1 MSDDLGPPRKPVP
14 EPRPGSEPA
23 AERRPGDGTD
33 GRRTRTPATAVGWEP
48 ELEELRRRQG
58 FVREMGGPEK
68 VARHHGQGKLTVR
81 ERVDALVDPGTFHEI
96 GSVTGVADYDAEGRL
111 TGLRPAN
118 FIYGRADLDGR
129 RVVIEGDDFTV
140 RGGAADA
147 SIWDKMV
154 AAEQMACELRLP
166 LVRLVDGTGGGGSVK
181 TIETD
186 GRTYVSQAIGWEH
199 AVANL
204 ATVPVVGL
212 GLGSIAGLGSA
223 RLVTSHYSVL
233 VRGTSQVFVAGPPV
247 VARVGEVVDK
257 ESLGSAEMHA
267 GIGAVD
273 AVVDSEAEAF
283 AHARR
288 FLSYLPR
295 SVYELPLRGAAG
307 EDDPNRRDDWLLRA
321 IPRDRRKVYRMRPI
335 IEALVDRG
343 SFFEIGRA
351 WGRSLITG
359 LARFD
364 GWPVGVAAGDPYFY
378 GGAWTADASLKM
390 TRFAEFAE
398 TFHLPVVHL
407 VDIPG
412 FLIGTQAERAG
423 TIRHGAR
430 ALASVF
436 QTTVPWCS
444 IIVRKCFGVAGA
456 AHMNTARLRYR
467 YAWPSADWGSL
478 PVEGGIEAAYKAELE
493 AAEDRAV
500 ALRDIEER
508 LERARSPFRTAE
520 PYWVEEIID
529 PRDTRSLLCEFA
541 NLAAPLREPGPSRF
555 TYRP

>member
-1 MSDDLGPPRKPVP
+1 MNPAS
-14 EPRPGSEPA
+14 SEPP
-23 AERRPGDGTD
+23 EEGE
-33 GRRTRTPATAVGWEP
+33 ATGWEP
-48 ELEELRRRQG
+48 ELEELRRRQE
-58 FVREMGGPEK
+58 FVGEMGGPEK

-81 ERVDALVDPGTFHEI
+81 ERVDGLLDPGTFHEI
-96 GSVTGVADYDAEGRL
+96 GSVTGVASYDEEGRL

-118 FIYGRADLDGR
+118 FIYGRGDLDGR
-129 RVVIEGDDFTV
+129 RVVVEGDDFTV

-154 AAEQMACELRLP
+154 AAEQMAHELRLP

-181 TIETD
+181 TIETE

-204 ATVPVVGL
+204 ATVPVIGL

-247 VARVGEVVDK
+247 VARIGETVDK
-257 ESLGSAEMHA
+257 EELGRADMHA

-288 FLSYLPR
+288 FLSYLPQ
-295 SVYELPLRGAAG
+295 SVHELPPRGATD
-307 EDDPNRRDDWLLRA
+307 DDPARREEWLIGA

-335 IEALVDRG
+335 IEALVDVG
-343 SFFEIGRA
+343 SFFEIGKA

-359 LARFD
+359 LARLD
-364 GWPVGVAAGDPYFY
+364 GWPVAVVAGDPYHY

-390 TRFAEFAE
+390 TRFAELAE
-398 TFHLPVVHL
+398 TFHVPVVHL

-493 AAEDRAV
+493 AAADRA
-500 ALRDIEER
+500 ATLRDIEER
-508 LERARSPFRTAE
+508 LERARSPLRTAE
-520 PYWVEEIID
+520 TYWVEEIVD
-529 PRDTRSLLCEFA
+529 PRDTRALLCEFA
-541 NLAAPLREPGPSRF
+541 NLAAPLREPGPTRF